1 VSVVRLAPVVA
12 MWALLGGGLHAQAQ
26 SLSGSSEISRFQFTF
41 GGVGDFAVG
50 EFAQRVGSA
59 IGFRMHVAVR
69 VQSLVSLGIEGGFQN
84 YGVETR
90 DRFVITNDL
99 WSTHAVLRVQPRFAR
114 WRPYADALVG
124 ATAISTSTSVDA
136 DPDDVEGSLETIAT
150 NLSDRGPSYGAG
162 IGLMVGLPS
171 AASRWSLD
179 VSLRYIS
186 GPTMNYL
193 TQGAVVDPSRPALT
207 GITRSAT
214 NLVALYGG
222 LAYDIR

>member
-1 VSVVRLAPVVA
+1 
-12 MWALLGGGLHAQAQ
+12 MCALLCGGIQAQAQ
-26 SLSGSSEISRFQFTF
+26 TLSGSSETSRFQFTL

-50 EFAQRVGSA
+50 EFARHVGSA

-69 VQSLVSLGIEGGFQN
+69 VQNLLSLGVEGGFQN

-90 DRFVITNDL
+90 DLFVITNDL
-99 WSTHAVLRVQPRFAR
+99 WSTHAVLRVQPRFGR
-114 WRPYADALVG
+114 WRPYGDALIG
-124 ATAISTSTSVDA
+124 ATMISTSTSVDP
-136 DPDDVEGSLETIAT
+136 DPDDPDGSLETLAT

-179 VSLRYIS
+179 LSVRYVA
-186 GPTMNYL
+186 GPTVNYL
-193 TQGAVVDPSRPALT
+193 VRGAVVDPSRPALT

-214 NLVALYGG
+214 SLVALYGG
-222 LAYDIR
+222 FAYDIR